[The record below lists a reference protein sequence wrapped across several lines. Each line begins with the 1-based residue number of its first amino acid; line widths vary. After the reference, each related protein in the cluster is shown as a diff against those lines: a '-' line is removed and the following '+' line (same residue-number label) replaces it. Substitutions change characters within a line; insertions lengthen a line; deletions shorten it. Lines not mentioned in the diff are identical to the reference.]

1 LETSMETVIKKAEI
15 LMRLFPISELYGKTV
30 VIKYGGNAMI
40 NEELKTS
47 VMEDITLLKYIGM
60 NPVVVHGGGPDINK
74 ALDKFNIKSRFINGL
89 RLTDKATMD
98 VAQMV
103 LVGKTN
109 KEIVSILNQ
118 MGGRPSVYVV
128 LTAMS

>member
-1 LETSMETVIKKAEI
+1 
-15 LMRLFPISELYGKTV
+15 
-30 VIKYGGNAMI
+30 MI
-40 NEELKTS
+40 NEELKS
-47 VMEDITLLKYIGM
+47 CSWRR
-60 NPVVVHGGGPDINK
+60 
-74 ALDKFNIKSRFINGL
+74 SRFINGL

-118 MGGRPSVYVV
+118 MGGKAVGICGIDGNVIECEQYKTNRRTGNRPWIRRQNNKYQ
-128 LTAMS
+128 LKTY